1 MIEFQY
7 CQTML
12 KKSILIFYEITILSF
27 ENTRKI
33 PDLG

>member
-1 MIEFQY
+1 
-7 CQTML
+7 ML